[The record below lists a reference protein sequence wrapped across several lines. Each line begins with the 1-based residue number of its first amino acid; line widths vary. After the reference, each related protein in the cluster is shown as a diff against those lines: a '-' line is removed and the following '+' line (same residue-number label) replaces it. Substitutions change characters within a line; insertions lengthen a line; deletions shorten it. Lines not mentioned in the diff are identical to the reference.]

1 MMLTTKEV
9 AEILK
14 CHQNTV
20 RLYVKSGALKA
31 SRIGRPGSKRMLRFK
46 QSDVDKFTKQGGK

>member
-20 RLYVKSGALKA
+20 RLYVKSGVLKA
-31 SRIGRPGSKRMLRFK
+31 TRIGRPGSRRMLRFK
-46 QSDVDKFTKQGGK
+46 RSDVDKFTKQGGD

>member
-20 RLYVKSGALKA
+20 RLYVKSGVLKA
-31 SRIGRPGSKRMLRFK
+31 TRIGK
-46 QSDVDKFTKQGGK
+46 GGE

>member
-1 MMLTTKEV
+1 MLTTKEV

-20 RLYVKSGALKA
+20 RLYAKSGALK
-31 SRIGRPGSKRMLRFK
+31 SVKIGKPGARRMLRFK
-46 QSDVDKFTKQGGK
+46 KNDVDAFLKQGGA